1 MEPTPR
7 DAASHRLILALLT
20 TAGISLAV
28 MQTMVIPA
36 LPFFQREF
44 ETSASWV
51 TWLVTGFLLS
61 SSILTPILGKLAD
74 AHGKKR
80 LLVISLGIFGVASLG
95 AACAWSIGSLVAF
108 RALQGF
114 GAAVFPLSFGIIRD
128 EFPPEKVGVAIGTVS
143 SVFGVGGGVGLVASG
158 LIVEHLSWHWL
169 FVAGAV
175 PILASAILIARYVPE
190 SPVRTPARPDYAGA
204 AALSAGFAAV
214 LVALSEGAPWGWT
227 SPGVLALGGGGAIV
241 LALWAA
247 FERRVAEPLVDVG
260 ALLRPGM
267 AGTNAV
273 TVLVGFSI
281 TGFFVLV
288 PGFVQAPPDV
298 AGYGFGASVA
308 ESGAILLPFS
318 LAMILAGPAGGALGT
333 RHGRV
338 VPLRIGLA
346 LGAAALALLACL
358 HGEAWMLAAWLPL
371 MGCGMAFCLAAI
383 GALVIDH
390 SRPEETGVNSGMN
403 SIMRTAG
410 AACGAQI
417 AAAIVSA
424 HAGPG
429 GLPAESGFALAF
441 AMASVALV
449 AALVPTLLIGGRGRR
464 TRTVAPQAAP
474 AG

>member
-1 MEPTPR
+1 MHLDREGR
-7 DAASHRLILALLT
+7 ASHRLILALLT
-20 TAGISLAV
+20 IAGISLAV

-44 ETSASWV
+44 DTSASWV
-51 TWLVTGFLLS
+51 TWLVTSFLLS
-61 SSILTPILGKLAD
+61 SSVLTPILGKLGD
-74 AHGKKR
+74 AYGKKR
-80 LLVISLGIFGVASLG
+80 LLVISLGIFGLATLG
-95 AACAWSIGSLVAF
+95 AACAWSIGSLIAF

-114 GAAVFPLSFGIIRD
+114 GAAIFPLSFGIIRD
-128 EFPPEKVGVAIGTVS
+128 EFPEEKVGVAIGTVS
-143 SVFGVGGGVGLVASG
+143 SVFGIGGGVGLVASG

-169 FVAGAV
+169 FLIGAAPV
-175 PILASAILIARYVPE
+175 LASTVLIALYIPE
-190 SPVRTPARPDYAGA
+190 SPVRTPARPDYVGA
-204 AALSAGFAAV
+204 ATLSVGFAAV
-214 LVALSEGAPWGWT
+214 LLALSEGASWGWT
-227 SPGVLALGGGGAIV
+227 SPGVLGLGAGGAIV

-247 FERRVAEPLVDVG
+247 IERRVSEPLVDLA

-267 AGTNAV
+267 AGTNLV
-273 TVLVGFSI
+273 TVLVGFAI

-288 PGFVQAPPDV
+288 PGFVQASPDA
-298 AGYGFGASVA
+298 AGYGFGATVA
-308 ESGAILLPFS
+308 EAGAILLPFS

-346 LGAAALALLACL
+346 LGAVALALLAGL
-358 HGEAWMLAAWLPL
+358 HGEAWMFAAWLPL

-383 GALVIDH
+383 GALVIDY

-424 HAGPG
+424 RTGAG
-429 GLPAESGFALAF
+429 GLPAESGFTIAF
-441 AMASVALV
+441 AMAAVALV
-449 AALVPTLLIGGRGRR
+449 AALVPTLLVERR
-464 TRTVAPQAAP
+464 TRLPRGVPQPAP